1 MTNRGVLIL
10 YALLLPVS
18 SFAQPVIRG
27 KVKSQ
32 MGDALFAAN
41 VYLKSAPQK
50 GTTTNFDG
58 EFEVKLTSENDTL
71 LVSYIGYKTK
81 RIPLRSVNLKEEIIV
96 VLQENSRAMAKVVI
110 TAKDPVSE
118 QFSVVKMSMLK
129 DVYLNPV
136 AQGDPLKAI
145 TVLPASTT
153 INEMANPSLRGSAA
167 DRTRVVLNGVP
178 IYKPVRANQ
187 LNNQGFFSL
196 FNAELIDK
204 QYVYA
209 SNPPLTYGN
218 TSAGLVEI
226 QTLQQLYKNQ
236 LQLSAS
242 LASLGFLVSQKI
254 KKDVAFVQVYGN
266 NQFSE
271 AFVGIQKEKLPDINK
286 FNTRDAGINFH
297 SRIGQKAEFNS
308 YTYFIDEN
316 FNGTNEQFTY
326 RGEVATDKRRIFT
339 VNNLKFFTAKGVLSI
354 NSGVNSARQHFSFGN
369 IYSDQKTRQVFTSVN
384 YKWFLLPNTDWQF
397 GITHEYHSLA
407 FNDSIPV
414 YYYALAPDSPNE
426 YLFSSAHNHIL
437 EMYFYSNWDI
447 NEKLTFSSGL
457 RSNIPVENQ
466 QHHISWQTGLKYHL
480 NSAQSLLLSGGKYHS
495 YAVPSYFSKKYSLL
509 ASYQIAL
516 DYSFELKNTLLKAAT
531 YFKQET
537 GEQSVDTYFFAD
549 KINTF
554 GLELFVAYNFYKYC
568 KLTLAN
574 SFIDQKLTI
583 DGSDYPGPKDFH
595 YFLKTTFHY
604 NNPGLFSLA
613 LTYTSRPGA
622 YYNEIS
628 GSSFDNQTGFYQPV
642 FADELFTGQ
651 YSHYN
656 RFDLS
661 LSKFIRMKKNAIIA
675 YLSVNNLF
683 NRRNQK
689 QVQYNADY
697 SVKHFDYYQFR
708 TIYFGAVWQLNY

>member
-1 MTNRGVLIL
+1 MVYREFFIL
-10 YALLLPVS
+10 YALLLSVT
-18 SFAQPVIRG
+18 SFSQPVIRG
-27 KVKSQ
+27 QVKGQ
-32 MGDALFAAN
+32 GGEALFAAN

-50 GTTTNFDG
+50 GATTNFLG
-58 EFEVKLTSENDTL
+58 EFEVKFTSENDTL
-71 LVSYIGYKTK
+71 LISYIGYKTK
-81 RIPLRSVNLKEEIIV
+81 EIPLRKMNLKEEIIV
-96 VLQENSRAMAKVVI
+96 VLQENTRAMEKVVI

-118 QFSVVKMSMLK
+118 QFSVVKMTMLQ

-153 INEMANPSLRGSAA
+153 INETANPSLRGSAA
-167 DRTRVVLNGVP
+167 DRTRVILNGVP
-178 IYKPVRANQ
+178 IYKPVRASQ

-196 FNAELIDK
+196 FNPELIDK

-226 QTLQQLYKNQ
+226 QTLQHLDKNQ

-242 LASLGFLVSQKI
+242 LASLGLFVSQKI
-254 KKDVAFVQVYGN
+254 KEGVAFVQFYGN
-266 NQFSE
+266 YQFSE
-271 AFVGIQKEKLPDINK
+271 VFVGIQKEKLPDINK

-297 SRIGQKAEFNS
+297 SKIGQKAEFNS

-316 FNGTNEQFTY
+316 FYGTNEQFTFK
-326 RGEVATDKRRIFT
+326 GKVATGKRRIFT
-339 VNNLKFFTAKGVLSI
+339 VNNLKFFSAKGVLNI
-354 NSGVNSARQHFSFGN
+354 NSGVNRAQQHFNFGN
-369 IYSDQKTRQVFTSVN
+369 IHSEQTTSQIFTSAN

-397 GITHEYHSLA
+397 GITHEYHSHT

-414 YYYALAPDSPNE
+414 YYYALAPSSP
-426 YLFSSAHNHIL
+426 SAYQVTSADNHIL

-447 NEKLTFSSGL
+447 NEKLSFSSGM
-457 RSNIPVENQ
+457 RTNIPVENQ
-466 QHHISWQTGLKYHL
+466 QHYISWQNGLKYRL

-509 ASYQIAL
+509 ASHQIAL
-516 DYSFELKNTLLKAAT
+516 DYAYELKNTLLKAAT
-531 YFKQET
+531 YFKKET
-537 GEQSVDTYFFAD
+537 GEQTVDTYFFTD

-554 GLELFVAYNFYKYC
+554 GLELFVEYSFCRYC
-568 KLTLAN
+568 QLTLAN
-574 SFIDQKLTI
+574 SFINQTLTI
-583 DGSDYPGPKDFH
+583 AGRDYPGSKDFD
-595 YFLKTTFHY
+595 YFLKTTFQY
-604 NNPGLFSLA
+604 NNPRLFSIA
-613 LTYTSRPGA
+613 LTYTSRPGT
-622 YYNEIS
+622 YYNKIS
-628 GSSFDNQTGFYQPV
+628 GSSFDNQSGFYQPV

-651 YSHYN
+651 YSPYN

-661 LSKFIRMKKNAIIA
+661 FSKYIRMKSNAVIA

-683 NRRNQK
+683 DIPNQK
-689 QVQYNADY
+689 QVQYNTDY
-697 SVKHFDYYQFR
+697 SEKHFDYYQFR